1 VDYHEREN
9 MNLLEKYNNLSLN
22 LKEEIGKFIHNEE
35 DIFLSPSGKKIIFH
49 QVSEA
54 LEEFEYNQL
63 SKALDLAGFL
73 KNEWLI
79 IDSNINSKLENVIHP
94 QVDFQFIRTKDHL
107 FKSDNITFFPFS
119 DTQVLELKSF
129 KRDKLFLLY
138 NGDPHP
144 HRIMLLHELVS
155 RNLIQHGLVSLL
167 VKPTKEHFKH
177 LRDKITSTKTWGEG
191 DFYFESAPH
200 LLDIEHPPQRPDT
213 PLPGDGH
220 SFKQVSDLY
229 SGKTEITNSLDF
241 PYKHLLDTFFSI
253 VPETSFFP
261 IEPNADLLL
270 CSEKSYKALISQPFI
285 VFARPGLLS
294 YLHDNG
300 FKTFPDMFDESYDE
314 IEDDLERFNFIINQ
328 IDILCNKGYDYIKKL
343 YLESFDNL
351 LYNQQIF
358 INRKNIVYAD
368 VLNNLIKEF

>member
-1 VDYHEREN
+1 

-129 KRDKLFLLY
+129 NRDKVFLLY

-144 HRIMLLHELVS
+144 H
-155 RNLIQHGLVSLL
+155 
-167 VKPTKEHFKH
+167 
-177 LRDKITSTKTWGEG
+177 
-191 DFYFESAPH
+191 
-200 LLDIEHPPQRPDT
+200 
-213 PLPGDGH
+213 
-220 SFKQVSDLY
+220 
-229 SGKTEITNSLDF
+229 
-241 PYKHLLDTFFSI
+241 
-253 VPETSFFP
+253 
-261 IEPNADLLL
+261 
-270 CSEKSYKALISQPFI
+270 
-285 VFARPGLLS
+285 
-294 YLHDNG
+294 
-300 FKTFPDMFDESYDE
+300 
-314 IEDDLERFNFIINQ
+314 
-328 IDILCNKGYDYIKKL
+328 
-343 YLESFDNL
+343 
-351 LYNQQIF
+351 
-358 INRKNIVYAD
+358 
-368 VLNNLIKEF
+368 